1 VVKGFQRGRTIGFP
15 TANLDI
21 PTTKVIPKIGVY
33 RGYCEYGGIYYRA
46 MINIG
51 YNPTFNNQ
59 LLSVEAHVLD
69 FDKNIYGEQVRFLFV
84 DRLRDEKKFS
94 GIEELKEQLQ
104 KDKEKTMELPPYKH
118 CF

>member
-1 VVKGFQRGRTIGFP
+1 
-15 TANLDI
+15 
-21 PTTKVIPKIGVY
+21 
-33 RGYCEYGGIYYRA
+33 

-104 KDKEKTMELPPYKH
+104 KDKEKNHGITSM
-118 CF
+118 